1 MSKTQLKKLPSFD
14 LHAAGQSPWLDS
26 ISRQLLNSGTL
37 KKYVQEK
44 GLLGVTSNPSI
55 FQKAISSGEGY
66 ENDIRKMFRA
76 GESVLDVYD
85 ALTIS
90 DIQRACDLFAPV
102 FKKSNREHG
111 YVSLEVLPVLAY
123 RAEET
128 LAEARRLFKLVK
140 RPNLMIKVPATAEG
154 IPVVEQL
161 IADGINV
168 NITLMFSIQDFRNVA
183 EAYLRGLEKRL
194 KQKKS
199 LTVVHSVASVFI
211 SRIDVAVDQ
220 KLDGLMKGNV
230 DAEKLVLLQN
240 LKGKAAV
247 SNSKLI
253 YQEFKSILNS
263 SRWKKL
269 AKAGASAQKVLW
281 ASTSP
286 KNPAYPAL
294 CYVEPLVG
302 RETVNTLPEP
312 TWEAVLEQGKIRP
325 DAVEEGVTEARAIVD
340 RLNSFGID
348 IDAICL
354 DLQKVGVKL
363 FEQAFEDLM
372 RTLEFKRI
380 EFSPKVRAPKVSY
393 ALPEAIQDSV
403 ESAIELSVQDDLH
416 ARWLKKDTSLWSKE
430 EAHIKVINNR
440 LGWVEN
446 CAKVLNRIY
455 EIDLLR
461 DKLLKRGIRDVVLL
475 GMGGSSL
482 AAEVFS
488 VVLPQSSKPAL
499 RFHLLDTTDPQAIAA
514 VESKINLKKS
524 FFIVASK
531 SGGTIETVSQFQYFY
546 GRVAKAYRGAK
557 TETGSHFMAITDPGS
572 GLQQM
577 AIESQFE
584 AIFLNPGDIGG
595 RYSALSFF
603 GLMTAGLC
611 GLDIR
616 SALKDAC
623 VALDEMR
630 SQTSLEK
637 NPGIYLGI
645 VLGQLAAADINK
657 LTFWTTPKLRIVGDW
672 AEQLIAESTG
682 KQGKGI
688 VPIVGEKAFAPSAYS
703 SDRYFVVLKEPGK
716 KFAALDKAV
725 KVARKAG
732 FPVIE
737 IQWSEW
743 SNVGGEL
750 LKFEIA
756 TSIASSLM
764 AINPFDEPNVKES
777 KDMTGALL
785 ADLAAGKAWPQPK
798 PFLNVTAKISS
809 QDQQA
814 LNEYLLGLNP
824 GDYLAILGYF
834 ERNAKT
840 IAAMDKLQSYLAET
854 LKVPVLYGFGP
865 RYLHSIGQLYKGGP
879 RTGRFI
885 ELFIKDTK
893 NLEVPKAG
901 YTFSQLKQ
909 AQALGDYQA
918 FASKNIPVL
927 AVQLS
932 SNPIVGV
939 QALLTALKK

>member
-1 MSKTQLKKLPSFD
+1 MTKTQLKKLPSFD

-26 ISRQLLNSGTL
+26 ISRKLLDSGTL
-37 KKYVQEK
+37 KKYVNEK
-44 GLLGVTSNPSI
+44 GLLGVTSNPAI

-66 ENDIRKMFRA
+66 EKDARKMFRA
-76 GESVLDVYD
+76 GKSVLEVYD

-90 DIQRACDLFAPV
+90 DIQRACDLFLSV
-102 FKKSNREHG
+102 YKKSNREHG

-140 RPNLMIKVPATAEG
+140 RPNLMIKVPATAAG

-168 NITLMFSIQDFRNVA
+168 NITLMFSLQDYRNVI
-183 EAYLRGLEKRL
+183 EAYLRGLERRL
-194 KQKKS
+194 KAKKP
-199 LTVVHSVASVFI
+199 LNVVHSVASVFV

-220 KLDGLMKGNV
+220 KLDALIKDNQ

-253 YQEFKSILNS
+253 YQEFKSILQS
-263 SRWKKL
+263 SRWQKL
-269 AKAGASAQKVLW
+269 SKAGAFAQKVLW
-281 ASTSP
+281 ASTST
-286 KNPAYPAL
+286 KNPAYPTL

-312 TWEAVLEQGKIRP
+312 TWEAVLEQGKIKAN
-325 DAVEEGVTEARAIVD
+325 AVEEGVTEARAVVD
-340 RLNSFGID
+340 RLRAFGINV
-348 IDAICL
+348 DAICG
-354 DLQKVGVKL
+354 DLQTAGVKL

-372 RTLEFKRI
+372 RTLELKKI
-380 EFSPKVRAPKVSY
+380 ESSAKVRAPKVTY
-393 ALPEAIQDSV
+393 TLPEEISESV
-403 ESAIELSVQDDLH
+403 KSAVDLSVQDDLH
-416 ARWLKKDTSLWSKE
+416 ARWIKKDTSLWSVE
-430 EAHIKVINNR
+430 EGHIKVINNR
-440 LGWVEN
+440 LGWVEI
-446 CAKVLNRIY
+446 CDKILSRVY

-461 DKLLKRGIRDVVLL
+461 AKLLSRGIRDVVLL

-488 VVLPQSSKPAL
+488 IVLPKISTPAL
-499 RFHLLDTTDPQAIAA
+499 KFHLLDTTDPQAIAA
-514 VESKINLKKS
+514 VEAKINLKKA
-524 FFIVASK
+524 FFLVASK

-546 GRVAKAYRGAK
+546 GRVSKAYRGAK
-557 TETGSHFMAITDPGS
+557 KETGSHFMAITDPGS
-572 GLQQM
+572 GLQQL
-577 AIESQFE
+577 AKENQFE
-584 AIFLNPGDIGG
+584 AIFLNPSDIGG

-611 GLDIR
+611 GLDMR
-616 SALKDAC
+616 SAINDARA
-623 VALDEMR
+623 ALEEMR
-630 SQTSLEK
+630 TEKNLTK

-645 VLGQLAAADINK
+645 VLGQLADADVNK
-657 LTFWTTPKLRIVGDW
+657 LTFWTTPKLRILGDW

-688 VPIVGEKAFAPSAYS
+688 VPIVGEQTFDPKAYGR
-703 SDRYFVVLKEPGK
+703 DRYFVVLKEPGK
-716 KFAALDKAV
+716 KVAALDKAV
-725 KVARKAG
+725 KAVRKAG

-737 IQWSEW
+737 IQWSNW
-743 SNVGGEL
+743 SNVGGEI

-764 AINPFDEPNVKES
+764 GINPFDEPNVKES

-785 ADLAAGKAWPQPK
+785 SDLAAGKSWPQPK
-798 PFLNVTAKISS
+798 PILNFSAKPSS
-809 QDQQA
+809 QDQKT
-814 LNEYLLGLNP
+814 LSDYLGEVKQ
-824 GDYLAILGYF
+824 GDYVAILGYF

-840 IAAMDKLQSYLAET
+840 IAAMDKLQSYLAQE

-885 ELFIKDTK
+885 ELFVKDSK
-893 NLEVPKAG
+893 KLDVPGAG

-918 FASKNIPVL
+918 FSSKNIPVL
-927 AVQLS
+927 AVQFGANPIAGVQTLLS
-932 SNPIVGV
+932 S
-939 QALLTALKK
+939 LS

>member
-1 MSKTQLKKLPSFD
+1 MSMTQVKKLPSFD

-26 ISRQLLNSGTL
+26 ISRQLLNSGKL

-44 GLLGVTSNPSI
+44 GLRGVTSNPSI

-66 ENDIRKMFRA
+66 EKDIRSMFRS
-76 GESVLDVYD
+76 GKSVLDVYD

-90 DIQRACDLFAPV
+90 DIQRACDLFTGV
-102 FKKSNREHG
+102 FNKSNREHG

-123 RAEET
+123 RQEET

-140 RPNLMIKVPATAEG
+140 RPNLMIKVPATKEG

-168 NITLMFSIQDFRNVA
+168 NITLMFSIQDYRNVA
-183 EAYLRGLEKRL
+183 EAYLRGLESRL
-194 KQKKS
+194 KQKKP
-199 LTVVHSVASVFI
+199 LAVVHSVASVFI
-211 SRIDVAVDQ
+211 SRIDSAIDQ
-220 KLDGLMKGNV
+220 KLDVMIRDNV
-230 DAEKLVLLQN
+230 DAEKLVLLEN

-253 YQEFKSILNS
+253 YQELKAILNS
-263 SRWKKL
+263 NRWKKL
-269 AKAGASAQKVLW
+269 ADAGAFAQKVLW
-281 ASTSP
+281 ASTSS
-286 KNPAYPAL
+286 KNPAYPTL

-302 RETVNTLPEP
+302 KETVNTLPEP
-312 TWEAVLEQGKIRP
+312 TWEAVLEQGKIRAN
-325 DAVEEGVTEARAIVD
+325 AVEEGVTEARAAID
-340 RLNSFGID
+340 RLRSFGINVD
-348 IDAICL
+348 TVCA
-354 DLQKVGVKL
+354 DLQKAGVKQ

-372 RTLEFKRI
+372 RTLELKKI
-380 EFSPKVRAPKVSY
+380 EFSSKIRNPKVSCT
-393 ALPEAIQDSV
+393 LPEEISESV
-403 ESAIELSVQDDLH
+403 KSAIDLSVQDDLH
-416 ARWLKKDTSLWSKE
+416 ARWIKKDTSLWSTDP
-430 EAHIKVINNR
+430 AHIKVINNR
-440 LGWVEN
+440 LGWVDN
-446 CAKVLNRIY
+446 CEKILSRVY

-461 DKLLKRGIRDVVLL
+461 AKLLSRGIRDVVLL

-488 VVLPQSSKPAL
+488 VILPQVEKPAL

-514 VESKINLKKS
+514 VEAKLNLKKS

-546 GRVAKAYRGAK
+546 GRVSKTYRGSK
-557 TETGSHFMAITDPGS
+557 KETGSHFMAITDPGS
-572 GLQQM
+572 GFQQI
-577 AIESQFE
+577 AAENQFE
-584 AIFLNPGDIGG
+584 ATFLNPGDIGG

-603 GLMTAGLC
+603 GLTAAGLC

-616 SALKDAC
+616 SALRDAC
-623 VALDEMR
+623 AALEEMR
-630 SQTSLEK
+630 SQKNISK
-637 NPGIYLGI
+637 NPGMYLGM
-645 VLGQLAAADINK
+645 VLGQLAEADINK

-688 VPIVGEKAFAPSAYS
+688 VPIVGEKTFGPAAYGN
-703 SDRYFVVLKEPGK
+703 DRYFVVLKEPGK
-716 KFAALDKAV
+716 KAPALEKAV
-725 KVARKAG
+725 KAVRKAG

-737 IQWSEW
+737 IQWSDW

-764 AINPFDEPNVKES
+764 GINPFDEPNVKES

-785 ADLAAGKAWPQPK
+785 SDLAAGKAWAQPQPVVQVSTK
-798 PFLNVTAKISS
+798 VSGS
-809 QDQQA
+809 DQN
-814 LNEYLLGLNP
+814 LLKEYLTGLKS

-834 ERNAKT
+834 ERNQKT

-885 ELFIKDTK
+885 ELFVKDTK
-893 NLEVPKAG
+893 KLDVPSAG

-927 AVQLS
+927 AVQFGA
-932 SNPIVGV
+932 NPIAGVGT
-939 QALLTALKK
+939 LLSAIQ